1 LAKEAWTTLNSLL
14 SIEEF
19 LMLYHPT
26 ELVKSQDVIVRV
38 GSIAGTARPVITQ
51 SGATFTVSGAPTLY
65 TLQAATTASVA
76 FNDGNQEF
84 YLLGGGGF
92 ADSVI
97 VTSQATASITSYFQ
111 KDVDG
116 TVFLPNSF
124 DEAFQAV
131 SASRYDKNHEV
142 YVEINK
148 QLGASGNTYYY
159 DRVAFVACV
168 MNYNES
174 YPADNLVE
182 VTFDL
187 TSRGRIGIHQNAE
200 NTGSLIPS
208 APNS

>member
-1 LAKEAWTTLNSLL
+1 MT
-14 SIEEF
+14 
-19 LMLYHPT
+19 LYHPT

-38 GSIAGTARPVITQ
+38 GSITGTARPVITQ
-51 SGATFTVSGAPTLY
+51 SGATFTVSGTPTLY

-97 VTSQATASITSYFQ
+97 VTSAATASITSYFQ

-116 TVFLPNSF
+116 TTFIPDSF
-124 DEAFQAV
+124 DEAFQVVA
-131 SASRYDKNHEV
+131 ASRYDKNHEV

-159 DRVAFVACV
+159 DRVAYCACV

-174 YPADNLVE
+174 YPADNLIE

-187 TSRGRIGIHQNAE
+187 QSRGRIGIHQNA
-200 NTGSLIPS
+200 TSSGSIIPV
-208 APNS
+208 APN

>member
-1 LAKEAWTTLNSLL
+1 MA
-14 SIEEF
+14 
-19 LMLYHPT
+19 LYHPT

-97 VTSQATASITSYFQ
+97 VTSQATASVTSYFQ

-124 DEAFQAV
+124 DEAFQVIAQG
-131 SASRYDKNHEV
+131 RYDKNHEI

-148 QLGASGNTYYY
+148 QLGSSGTTFYY
-159 DRVAFVACV
+159 DRVAYVARV

-182 VTFDL
+182 CTFDL
-187 TSRGRIGIHQNAE
+187 VSRGIIGIHQNA
-200 NTGSLIPS
+200 TSSGSIIPI

>member
-1 LAKEAWTTLNSLL
+1 
-14 SIEEF
+14 
-19 LMLYHPT
+19 MLYHPT

-38 GSIAGTARPVITQ
+38 GAIDGVARPVITQ

-76 FNDGNQEF
+76 FNDGNTEF
-84 YLLGGGGF
+84 YLLGGGGY

-97 VTSQATASITSYFQ
+97 VTSQATASVTSYFQ

-116 TVFLPNSF
+116 TVFIPNSF
-124 DEAFQAV
+124 DEAFQVIAE
-131 SASRYDKNHEV
+131 SRYNKNAEI

-148 QLGASGNTYYY
+148 QLGVSGTTFFY
-159 DRVAFVACV
+159 DRVAYVACV

-182 VTFDL
+182 CTFDL
-187 TSRGRIGIHQNAE
+187 MSRGRIGIHQNAS
-200 NTGSLIPS
+200 NVGSIIPT

>member
-1 LAKEAWTTLNSLL
+1 
-14 SIEEF
+14 
-19 LMLYHPT
+19 MLYHPT

-38 GSIAGTARPVITQ
+38 GAIDGIARPVITQ
-51 SGATFTVSGAPTLY
+51 SGSTFTISGAPTLY

-92 ADSVI
+92 SDSVI
-97 VTSQATASITSYFQ
+97 VTSQATASVTSYFQ

-124 DEAFQAV
+124 DEAFQVITTA
-131 SASRYDKNHEV
+131 RYNKNYEV

-159 DRVAFVACV
+159 DRVGFVACV

-182 VTFDL
+182 CTFDL
-187 TSRGRIGIHQNAE
+187 MSRSRIGIHQNASE
-200 NTGSLIPS
+200 TGSIIPTS
-208 APNS
+208 PNS

>member
-1 LAKEAWTTLNSLL
+1 
-14 SIEEF
+14 
-19 LMLYHPT
+19 MLYHPT

-38 GSIAGTARPVITQ
+38 GAIDGIARPVITQ
-51 SGATFTVSGAPTLY
+51 SGATFTVSGTPTLY

-76 FNDGNQEF
+76 FNDGNTEF
-84 YLLGGGGF
+84 YLLGGGGY

-97 VTSQATASITSYFQ
+97 VTSQATASVTSYFQ

-116 TVFLPNSF
+116 TVFIPNSF
-124 DEAFQAV
+124 DEAFQVIA
-131 SASRYDKNHEV
+131 ATRYNKGQEV

-148 QLGASGNTYYY
+148 QLGVSGTTFYY
-159 DRVAFVACV
+159 DRVAYTACV
-168 MNYNES
+168 MNYSES

-187 TSRGRIGIHQNAE
+187 ISRGRIGIHQNAA

-208 APNS
+208 APNT

>member
-1 LAKEAWTTLNSLL
+1 
-14 SIEEF
+14 
-19 LMLYHPT
+19 MLYHPT

-38 GSIAGTARPVITQ
+38 GAIDGVARPVITQ

-97 VTSQATASITSYFQ
+97 VTSQATASVTSYFQ

-116 TVFLPNSF
+116 STFLPDSF
-124 DEAFQAV
+124 DEAFQV
-131 SASRYDKNHEV
+131 ISASRYNKNHEV

-182 VTFDL
+182 CTFDL
-187 TSRGRIGIHQNAE
+187 ISRGRIGIHQNAE
-200 NTGSLIPS
+200 ETGSIIPS

>member
-1 LAKEAWTTLNSLL
+1 
-14 SIEEF
+14 
-19 LMLYHPT
+19 MLYHPT

-38 GSIAGTARPVITQ
+38 GSIAGAARPIITQ

-76 FNDGNQEF
+76 FNDGNTEF

-92 ADSVI
+92 SDSVI
-97 VTSQATASITSYFQ
+97 VTSAATASVTSYFQ

-116 TVFLPNSF
+116 TVFVPNSF
-124 DEAFQAV
+124 DEAFQVIAE
-131 SASRYDKNHEV
+131 SRYNKSAEI

-148 QLGASGNTYYY
+148 QLGVSGTTFYY
-159 DRVAFVACV
+159 DRVAYVACV

-182 VTFDL
+182 CSFDL
-187 TSRGRIGIHQNAE
+187 MSRGRIGIHQNAT
-200 NTGSLIPS
+200 NTGSIIPT
-208 APNS
+208 APN

>member
-1 LAKEAWTTLNSLL
+1 
-14 SIEEF
+14 
-19 LMLYHPT
+19 MLYHPT

-38 GSIAGTARPVITQ
+38 GAIDGVARPVITQ

-97 VTSQATASITSYFQ
+97 VTSQATASVTSYFQ

-116 TVFLPNSF
+116 TTFLPDSF
-124 DEAFQAV
+124 DEAFQV
-131 SASRYDKNHEV
+131 ISASRYNKNHEV

-159 DRVAFVACV
+159 DRVAFTACV

-182 VTFDL
+182 CTFDL
-187 TSRGRIGIHQNAE
+187 ISRGRIGIHQNAE
-200 NTGSLIPS
+200 ETGSIIPS

>member
-1 LAKEAWTTLNSLL
+1 
-14 SIEEF
+14 
-19 LMLYHPT
+19 MLYHPT

-38 GSIAGTARPVITQ
+38 GAIDGIARPVITQ
-51 SGATFTVSGAPTLY
+51 SGSTFTVSGAPTLY

-92 ADSVI
+92 SDSVI

-116 TVFLPNSF
+116 TTFLPNSF
-124 DEAFQAV
+124 DEAFQV
-131 SASRYDKNHEV
+131 ITTSRYNKNYEV

-182 VTFDL
+182 CTFDL
-187 TSRGRIGIHQNAE
+187 MSRSRIGIHQSAE
-200 NTGSLIPS
+200 ETGSIIPTS
-208 APNS
+208 PNS

>member
-1 LAKEAWTTLNSLL
+1 
-14 SIEEF
+14 
-19 LMLYHPT
+19 MLYHPT

-38 GSIAGTARPVITQ
+38 GSIAGTTRPVITQ
-51 SGATFTVSGAPTLY
+51 SGATFTVTGAPTLY

-116 TVFLPNSF
+116 TTFLPNSF
-124 DEAFQAV
+124 DEAFQV
-131 SASRYDKNHEV
+131 ITASRYDKTAEV

-148 QLGASGNTYYY
+148 QLGSSGTTFFY
-159 DRVAFVACV
+159 DRVAYVAAV

-182 VTFDL
+182 CTFDL
-187 TSRGRIGIHQNAE
+187 VSRGRIGIHQSA
-200 NTGSLIPS
+200 TSSGSIIPI

>member
-1 LAKEAWTTLNSLL
+1 
-14 SIEEF
+14 
-19 LMLYHPT
+19 MLYHPT

-51 SGATFTVSGAPTLY
+51 SGATFSVSGAPTLY

-76 FNDGNQEF
+76 FNDGNTEF

-92 ADSVI
+92 SDSVI
-97 VTSQATASITSYFQ
+97 VTSQATAAVTSYFQ

-116 TVFLPNSF
+116 TVFVPNSF
-124 DEAFQAV
+124 DEAFQVIAE
-131 SASRYDKNHEV
+131 ARYNKAAEV

-148 QLGASGNTYYY
+148 QLGVSGVTYYY
-159 DRVAFVACV
+159 DRVAYVACV

-182 VTFDL
+182 CTFDL
-187 TSRGRIGIHQNAE
+187 ISRGRIGIHQAATNS
-200 NTGSLIPS
+200 GSIIPT

>member
-1 LAKEAWTTLNSLL
+1 
-14 SIEEF
+14 
-19 LMLYHPT
+19 MLYHPT

-38 GSIAGTARPVITQ
+38 GSVILASGRPRITQ
-51 SGATFTVSGAPTLY
+51 SGATFTVSGAPTLF

-76 FNDGNQEF
+76 FNDGNTEF

-92 ADSVI
+92 SDSVI

-116 TVFLPNSF
+116 TTFIPDSF
-124 DEAFQAV
+124 DEAFQIIAQN
-131 SASRYDKNHEV
+131 RYDKDHEV

-148 QLGASGNTYYY
+148 QLGSSGTTFYY
-159 DRVAFVACV
+159 DRVAYVGRV

-187 TSRGRIGIHQNAE
+187 ISRGRIGIHQAATS
-200 NTGSLIPS
+200 TGTLIPI
-208 APNS
+208 APN

>member
-1 LAKEAWTTLNSLL
+1 
-14 SIEEF
+14 
-19 LMLYHPT
+19 MLYHPT

-38 GSIAGTARPVITQ
+38 GSINDTTRPLITQ
-51 SGATFTVSGAPTLY
+51 NGATFTVSGAPTLY
-65 TLQAATTASVA
+65 TLQAVTTASVA

-97 VTSQATASITSYFQ
+97 TTSQATASITSYFQ

-124 DEAFQAV
+124 DEAFQV
-131 SASRYDKNHEV
+131 ITESRYDKNHEV

-148 QLGASGNTYYY
+148 QLGVSGGTTYYY
-159 DRVAFVACV
+159 DRVAFTACV
-168 MNYNES
+168 MNYSES

-182 VTFDL
+182 CTFDL
-187 TSRGRIGIHQNAE
+187 VSRGRIGIHQSA
-200 NTGSLIPS
+200 TSSGSIIPT

>member
-1 LAKEAWTTLNSLL
+1 
-14 SIEEF
+14 
-19 LMLYHPT
+19 MLYHPT

-38 GSIAGTARPVITQ
+38 GSITLASGRPVITQ
-51 SGATFTVSGAPTLY
+51 SGGTFTVSGVPTLY

-76 FNDGNQEF
+76 FNDGNTEF

-97 VTSQATASITSYFQ
+97 VTSQATASVTSYFQ

-116 TVFLPNSF
+116 TVFIPNSF
-124 DEAFQAV
+124 DEAFQVIA
-131 SASRYDKNHEV
+131 ASRYDKNHEV

-148 QLGASGNTYYY
+148 QLGVSGTTYYY
-159 DRVAFVACV
+159 DRVAFAACV
-168 MNYNES
+168 MNYSES

-187 TSRGRIGIHQNAE
+187 TSRGRIGIHQNASE
-200 NTGSLIPS
+200 TGTIIPV
-208 APNS
+208 APN